1 MSTGIGAVM
10 SAGVPGTGQPGP
22 GTGGSFTILR
32 FTEQYLSDV
41 VHAEQLAS
49 ALYLE
54 QRPDVEH
61 YLEVMDQLCGG
72 ALTPAGTTGFIE
84 QVAKET

>member
-1 MSTGIGAVM
+1 
-10 SAGVPGTGQPGP
+10 
-22 GTGGSFTILR
+22 
-32 FTEQYLSDV
+32 V
-41 VHAEQLAS
+41 VYAEQLTS

-61 YLEVMDQLCGG
+61 YLEVMDQLSGE
-72 ALTPAGTTGFIE
+72 ALTPADTTGFIR